1 MKIKRISNMLLTF
14 VSLMTVL
21 LVSCS
26 NTVDKSVPEPITTS
40 DADVSVLVTTNLRS
54 YDLTP
59 DSCSFATGDNLSPHT
74 ITVDDQQIYQTMD
87 GFGAAI
93 TGSTSYNLMMMT
105 PANRKAFLEE
115 TFSPTSGYGFSYVRV
130 AIGCSDFSFSEY
142 TCCDTKGIDNFALTA
157 EENEYVIPILKEI
170 IAINPDL
177 KIMATPWTC
186 PKWMKVTNLTDL
198 VPYDS
203 WTGGELNPAYY
214 DDYATYFVDWIE
226 AFQSKGI
233 AIYSITPQNEPLN
246 RGNSASLYM
255 AWEQEAD
262 FINVLGPKLEAA
274 NLGVKV
280 IAYDHNYNYD
290 DIASQQDYPV
300 NIYKTE
306 AAKYVDGAAF
316 HNYGGDRSEL
326 LRVHEA
332 YPSKSLVFSESSIG
346 EWNAGRN
353 LEARL
358 IPDMEELGLGTVANW
373 CTGVIVWN
381 LMLDNDRGPNREG
394 GCQTCYG
401 AVDISNDNYKS
412 IIRNSH
418 YYVIAHLAAVVKP
431 GAVRI
436 GTSGYAPKEI
446 ALQAFKNTD
455 GSYAIVACN
464 TSDESQE
471 ITFSDGTHYFM
482 YKMMMKSVVSLR
494 WNK

>member
-1 MKIKRISNMLLTF
+1 MKIRKISNALLTF
-14 VSLMTVL
+14 VSLMTVI

-26 NTVDKSVPEPITTS
+26 NTVETKVTDPITTEE
-40 DADVSVLVTTNLRS
+40 ADVSVLVTNSLRS

-59 DSCSFATGDNLSPHT
+59 DSCSFASGDNLSPHT
-74 ITVDDQQIYQTMD
+74 VFLDEAQSFQTMD

-93 TGSTSYNLMMMT
+93 TGSSSYNLMMMSA
-105 PANRKAFLEE
+105 ANRKAFLEE
-115 TFSPTSGYGFSYVRV
+115 TFSPTNGYGFSYVRV
-130 AIGCSDFSFSEY
+130 SIGCSDFSFSEY
-142 TCCDTKGIDNFALTA
+142 TCCDTQGIEHFALTV

-170 IAINPDL
+170 LAINPDL

-186 PKWMKVTNLTDL
+186 PKWMKVNNLNDL
-198 VPYDS
+198 APYDS
-203 WTGGELNPAYY
+203 WTGGELNPIYY
-214 DDYATYFVDWIE
+214 DDYATYFVKWIE
-226 AFQSKGI
+226 AFQNQGI

-255 AWEQEAD
+255 GWEQEAE

-280 IAYDHNYNYD
+280 LAYDHNYDYQN
-290 DIASQQDYPV
+290 IASQQDYPV
-300 NIYKTE
+300 NIYQTT
-306 AAKYVDGAAF
+306 AAKYVAGAAF
-316 HNYGGDRSEL
+316 HNYAGDKREL
-326 LRVHEA
+326 LKVHDA
-332 YPSKSLVFSESSIG
+332 FPAKSLVFSEASIG
-346 EWNAGRN
+346 EWNSGRN
-353 LEARL
+353 LETRL
-358 IPDMEELGLGTVANW
+358 IPDMLDLGLGTVANW

-401 AVDISNDNYKS
+401 AVDISNANYKT

-418 YYVIAHLAAVVKP
+418 YYVVAHLASVVKP

-436 GTSGYAPKEI
+436 ATSGYAPKDI
-446 ALQAFKNTD
+446 TMQAFKNVD

-464 TSDESQE
+464 ASDESQE

-482 YKMMMKSVVSLR
+482 YKIQMKSVVSLR